1 MRNHNSSKIMEAVYL
16 VNPAS
21 IIPIIER
28 GLEIEK
34 LHFIV
39 DKSEDTQRRINDA
52 QVLLNLLHLRRL
64 GI

>member
-1 MRNHNSSKIMEAVYL
+1 MEAVYL